1 MKNFEKDNIDRQ
13 IKYRQSDKR
22 PKILFKLI
30 NVKKATIYYNGGKKN
45 QKTI

>member
-13 IKYRQSDKR
+13 IKYRHPNKR